1 LLLLLLLGLLLLLLE
16 LKQRN
21 YRELYK
27 NACRNIRH
35 ETMIESLC
43 ICRNEAEDD
52 AAPTADDR
60 VFHAHAAATGQWA
73 AIPGGGGGTR
83 PPQYLEWGRQ
93 WDCPPMFVVFVR
105 TLSSEEYSSTPT

>member
-1 LLLLLLLGLLLLLLE
+1 MLLLE

-73 AIPGGGGGTR
+73 AIPGEEEGRVPLNIWSGGVNGIVL
-83 PPQYLEWGRQ
+83 QCLWYL
-93 WDCPPMFVVFVR
+93 
-105 TLSSEEYSSTPT
+105 